1 MYHKPNTMAMRRK
14 VCRKAPGDS
23 ARSHTADEYI
33 LKSEIAGAVDV
44 YVELLEGL
52 EL

>member
-1 MYHKPNTMAMRRK
+1 MKMG
-14 VCRKAPGDS
+14 PGNS
-23 ARSHTADEYI
+23 SRSHTADEYI